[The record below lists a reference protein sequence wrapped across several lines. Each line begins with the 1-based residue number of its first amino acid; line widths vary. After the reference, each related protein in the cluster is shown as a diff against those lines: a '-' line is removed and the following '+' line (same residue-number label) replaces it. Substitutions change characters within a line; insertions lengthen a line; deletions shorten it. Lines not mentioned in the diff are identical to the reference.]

1 MNKVIIYKQDDAR
14 VAVIIPTQEALNKF
28 GIDFIA
34 MKDVPAGKPYKIIT
48 AENLPADRTQRAAW
62 TVDDED
68 LTDGVGGVL

>member
-14 VAVIIPTQEALNKF
+14 VAVIIRTQEALNKL

-34 MKDVPAGKPYKIIT
+34 MKDGPAGKPYKIIT